1 MTQKLKYEKYN
12 NSDNVIIIDLHNRYS
27 VIAITGLNYEKQI
40 YNTTL
45 FVKENTIDDW
55 KLIEKAEHLEFDA
68 SYKTINSAILKQVSD
83 FLNEGFFDFYIL
95 VLCYVR
101 YALIGLAYRRFR
113 ACDDSNTMRREGRYC
128 SRAARRRRSAS
139 SGVPVWSSSVTNF
152 EPMMAPE
159 AFAMAEVRVWRLLMP
174 KPIIRGF
181 RKFMASIR
189 RK

>member
-1 MTQKLKYEKYN
+1 MF
-12 NSDNVIIIDLHNRYS
+12 
-27 VIAITGLNYEKQI
+27 ITILVYHSKTPD
-40 YNTTL
+40 TTL
-45 FVKENTIDDW
+45 LAQVGPQQKSLSDDFQP
-55 KLIEKAEHLEFDA
+55 L
-68 SYKTINSAILKQVSD
+68 SD
-83 FLNEGFFDFYIL
+83 FCFYIL

-101 YALIGLAYRRFR
+101 YALIGLAYRRFCV
-113 ACDDSNTMRREGRYC
+113 CDDSNTMRREGRYC

-139 SGVPVWSSSVTNF
+139 SGVPVWSSRVTNF